1 MTNDG
6 DRADLDLSLLLGAD
20 ALDATDEFERALV
33 ERAVGRD
40 GSAAQELASFAETA
54 ALLGWAVS
62 EPPPP
67 ALRAQVMAAIDG
79 TRQLPPLLRPGA
91 GRRRRGRPL
100 LVAAVLVLLAAI
112 GGAIV
117 TRQGGGRGDEVAAV
131 LAGADRV
138 VTLVGQGPGEVRIAH
153 GRDDGALTVLARGVP
168 MPDRGSTYQLWLIT
182 DDGATHSAGL
192 FSPSSTE
199 GTSTTELGRPADLD
213 LDRLAGLAVTREPSG
228 GSPAPTGE
236 VRYQAPW

>member
-6 DRADLDLSLLLGAD
+6 EYTDLDLSLLLGAD

-33 ERAVGRD
+33 ERAIGRD
-40 GSAAQELASFAETA
+40 GAAAQELASFAETA

-67 ALRAQVMAAIDG
+67 AMRADVLAAIEG
-79 TRQLPPLLRPGA
+79 TRQVPPLVSTRARRP
-91 GRRRRGRPL
+91 RRGRPL

-112 GGAIV
+112 GGAVV
-117 TRQGGGRGDEVAAV
+117 TQRGGGRADEVAAV
-131 LAGADRV
+131 LDGADRV
-138 VTLVGQGPGEVRIAH
+138 VTLAGVEPGELRVAH
-153 GRDDGALTVLARGVP
+153 DRDDGELTVLARGVP
-168 MPDRGSTYQLWLIT
+168 QAGAGNTYQLWLIT
-182 DDGATHSAGL
+182 DDGATHSAGI
-192 FSPSSTE
+192 FSPPAGD
-199 GTSTTELGRPADLD
+199 GTTTAKLGRPADLD
-213 LDRLAGLAVTREPSG
+213 VDRLTALAVTREPSG